1 MTAHSLRLPRAPRFG
16 VAPRTLLMGIAAA
29 LAIVTGWMWL
39 RDSSLVAVKQV
50 DIVGASG
57 EQNAAVRA
65 AVRNAASDMTTLHVR
80 RDAMRSALAPYPIV
94 KDVQLRADFPHRLKV
109 TVIAH
114 EPVAVIVV
122 DSSKLPVAADGTLLR
137 GAVANGVPVLPLRH
151 PPAGSRIED
160 RNTRGLVALLAAAP
174 PALRG
179 QVGKVFLGPRGLTA
193 RLKAGS
199 ALYFGDGARLHAKWA
214 AATAVLADATSK
226 GATSIDLRVPERPA
240 AGGLEQIAT
249 QDPAGT

>member
-1 MTAHSLRLPRAPRFG
+1 MTAHSLRLLRAPRLG
-16 VAPRTLLMGIAAA
+16 VAPRTLLMGVAAA

-57 EQNAAVRA
+57 EQSTAIRA
-65 AVRNAASDMTTLHVR
+65 AVRNAAGDMTTLHLR

-122 DSSKLPVAADGTLLR
+122 AGRKLPVAADGTLLR
-137 GAVANGVPVLPLRH
+137 GAVAGGVPVLPLKH
-151 PPAGSRIED
+151 SPAG
-160 RNTRGLVALLAAAP
+160 TRVEERSTRALVALLAAAP
-174 PALRG
+174 PALRAEIA
-179 QVGKVFLGPRGLTA
+179 KAFLGPRGLTA

-199 ALYFGDGARLHAKWA
+199 ALYFGDGTRLRAKWA

-226 GATSIDLRVPERPA
+226 GATSLDLRVPERPA

-249 QDPAGT
+249 QDPAGP